1 MDTGDKIKSL
11 RLERGM
17 TLEELGNLVGV
28 GKSTVR
34 KWETG
39 AIANMGRDKIE
50 KLCAVFDV
58 SPDYLIKKQSNDVGV
73 SDYDRRFLE
82 WFHSLPEEKQRAILI
97 AQDAPKDLL

>member
-1 MDTGDKIKSL
+1 MDTGDKIKAL

-17 TLEELGNLVGV
+17 TLEELGTLVGV

-58 SPDYLIKKQSNDVGV
+58 SPDYLIKKQSSDAGI
-73 SDYDRRFLE
+73 SDYDKRFLS
-82 WFHSLPEEKQRAILI
+82 WFHSLPEEKRRAILI